1 MKFSPFLLNPSEI
14 FFSLTV
20 DSVHSPRSFSLS
32 QLLFCFPPPPHCI
45 HPLSSCNISPGSHI
59 HLLRNNRFMKMAP
72 SEKPKAEKKSKAGN
86 KSKPET
92 PKPKRTPNRVTKPN
106 SSGGTGIDTDH
117 IFLLTCMEAAN
128 FKVSIWNLEVELY

>member
-1 MKFSPFLLNPSEI
+1 
-14 FFSLTV
+14 
-20 DSVHSPRSFSLS
+20 
-32 QLLFCFPPPPHCI
+32 
-45 HPLSSCNISPGSHI
+45 
-59 HLLRNNRFMKMAP
+59 MAP
-72 SEKPKAEKKSKAGN
+72 TEKPKAEKKAKASN

-106 SSGGTGIDTDH
+106 SSGGNGIDADH